1 MSKTIDAQ
9 SARSIAAKAAC
20 GDNSVRNYYAGKPMR
35 SCTEFR
41 IRKAIIE
48 LGGEGVR
55 SESVKW
61 VRAGKSISDGFVR
74 GLRDA
79 PGIDWEQDL
88 SDEQRLRNRLH
99 KEAISKVPTPDPSDF
114 DPDD

>member
-48 LGGEGVR
+48 LGGE
-55 SESVKW
+55 
-61 VRAGKSISDGFVR
+61 
-74 GLRDA
+74 
-79 PGIDWEQDL
+79 
-88 SDEQRLRNRLH
+88 
-99 KEAISKVPTPDPSDF
+99 VPTPNRLLAVSSVPGSKA
-114 DPDD
+114 